1 MISFYAAIVK
11 SYAIYTAVMHIYRV
25 FPHNNLRRY
34 FMKKIK
40 HRRLRG
46 KKDKLTSVFNAQGLY
61 TMILPDDDAADSS
74 KS

>member
-1 MISFYAAIVK
+1 
-11 SYAIYTAVMHIYRV
+11 
-25 FPHNNLRRY
+25 
-34 FMKKIK
+34 MKKIK

-46 KKDKLTSVFNAQGLY
+46 KKDKLTSAFNAQGLY

>member
-1 MISFYAAIVK
+1 
-11 SYAIYTAVMHIYRV
+11 
-25 FPHNNLRRY
+25 
-34 FMKKIK
+34 MKKIK

-46 KKDKLTSVFNAQGLY
+46 KKDNLTSVFNAQGLS